1 MCDIRTSGFGF
12 PGRRWIT
19 RSVSMCVCLYFYS
32 IEMLNYKLTYF
43 VTTLWLQITII
54 KKGGG
59 VYFLFIFQRRKTVS
73 GGVLKHLWFIQSLW
87 QLILYFSSRS
97 NRGPYPLTSSPTS
110 TDDMLLITLV
120 GTMRSSNISKLDIFC
135 FIFEIHGYLLWICNM
150 DMYYGY
156 VLWILNKSQVVV
168 L

>member
-12 PGRRWIT
+12 SGRRWIT
-19 RSVSMCVCLYFYS
+19 RSVSMCVCLYFFS
-32 IEMLNYKLTYF
+32 IEMLNYKLTYC
-43 VTTLWLQITII
+43 VTKLWLHDNNN
-54 KKGGG
+54 KERGGG
-59 VYFLFIFQRRKTVS
+59 IFDLFSKEEKRSRVGCSSIYDLFKV
-73 GGVLKHLWFIQSLW
+73 
-87 QLILYFSSRS
+87 LILYFSSRS

-110 TDDMLLITLV
+110 KDDMLLITLV